1 MVPGFVS
8 MINDLAQITH
18 LKRFSVTNKFDCR
31 DSNNIEVTLNA
42 NGATLRTVS
51 WNLVSSPVNRSAA
64 CVIAISAAILRRT
77 LLESGDV
84 KDISMMWDEL
94 AVGYTR
100 FFGIVVIGGMSVP
113 QQRIYSVRSVVR
125 QVDDTARRLLK
136 FTVSLEHSLRARAE
150 RKQAEESRVPI
161 PSPGRDTYLE
171 VLAASLEKVR
181 SETHVGLVYAPLV
194 AIAGDD
200 EIAVLSCD
208 QQPAQFHRQLCAV
221 ETR

>member
-1 MVPGFVS
+1 MRDRNLSGNLEENSLGIRRRQRHLDDGVGKSVASPSRGS
-8 MINDLAQITH
+8 MLFEFGLGELAQIAH
-18 LKRFSVTNKFDCR
+18 PVLIA
-31 DSNNIEVTLNA
+31 DSMYE
-42 NGATLRTVS
+42 
-51 WNLVSSPVNRSAA
+51 
-64 CVIAISAAILRRT
+64 
-77 LLESGDV
+77 DV
-84 KDISMMWDEL
+84 EEHRPWDEL
-94 AVGYTR
+94 AVGYTT
-100 FFGIVVIGGMSVP
+100 FFGIVVIGGISIP

-136 FTVSLEHSLRARAE
+136 ITISLEHSLRARAE

-171 VLAASLEKVR
+171 VLTASLEKVR
-181 SETHVGLVYAPLV
+181 SETHDGLVYAPLV

-208 QQPAQFHRQLCAV
+208 QQPAQFHRQLCAL